1 MNNIDV
7 SKPDKYEDIDVDLFK
22 ISYLLW
28 KGKILLSSLLIVCT
42 LAAYG
47 IYKFQDFQ
55 KIVYVDLTPNTE
67 SMPFLSKLDKFDIK
81 SQNIFRI
88 FLTNLNDP
96 SNLKNSLKKIYPND
110 DESTTN
116 NKLEKILN
124 QLRLTAVYDEIS
136 KTFDADADDLKYK
149 TFRLSYNTYDNL
161 DDAILVLD
169 SIVSSNLEFFQNKF
183 LETVKLKRYDILNKN
198 ALVIK
203 NRIKE
208 IDSKI
213 IETKEQIERER
224 SSYLSQL
231 YLNLDI
237 AKKLNIEDPYLDKG
251 IALSNFITGLDSS
264 MIQSRI
270 YLLGFKFLEN
280 EIMTIEE
287 NNSFTSY
294 TSERLNALLSEKLSL
309 ASFNDFVSEDDDIIL
324 LNDAQILEERLSDA
338 EFKIVKYDYRS
349 IRVDTETQV
358 YLYVSLGAIIGFLLG
373 SIIIFFEN
381 ARVSRNLPL

>member
-7 SKPDKYEDIDVDLFK
+7 SKTDKYEDLDVDLFK

-96 SNLKNSLKKIYPND
+96 TNLKNSLKKIYPND

-213 IETKEQIERER
+213 IETKEQIEREK

-237 AKKLNIEDPYLDKG
+237 AKNLNIEDPYLDKG

-287 NNSFTSY
+287 NDSFTSY

-349 IRVDTETQV
+349 IKVDTETQV

>member
-213 IETKEQIERER
+213 IETKEQIEREK

-237 AKKLNIEDPYLDKG
+237 AKNLNIEDPYLDKG

-287 NNSFTSY
+287 NDSFTSY